1 MIERVRSTGRRL
13 AQMAITVILLAGVS
27 GASLAAEGLRLEAE
41 EFPAYG
47 SHNIG
52 GSDIREAYCSYASRG
67 LAVDGLDIPDEWF
80 KLKVTFTHGGCYS
93 TRIDYQ
99 SAYDDTVQL
108 VVRLLDYPVPGDEV
122 TADYLLIDGYGFG

>member
-47 SHNIG
+47 SYNIG

-67 LAVDGLDIPDEWF
+67 LAVDGLDTPDEWF

-99 SAYDDTVQL
+99 SAYGDTVQL